1 MVMAAVR
8 SLSKRCLKIRS
19 DTCMG
24 GNEFLGDGVLNMAA
38 CVHLMHTES
47 QHKSKGQMKA
57 MLHGLV
63 SIRTLCNAAILRCSL
78 YLHVPTIIHKKWYFW
93 HLEILQGGM
102 WRPFGC

>member
-47 QHKSKGQMKA
+47 QQKSQRQMKA

-63 SIRTLCNAAILRCSL
+63 SNRTLYNATILRCSV
-78 YLHVPTIIHKKWYFW
+78 YLLSLIH
-93 HLEILQGGM
+93 I
-102 WRPFGC
+102 